1 MAVVLGKTTAS
12 VFILP
17 PHSISCSGTDN
28 YPKVYSREGM
38 QAQIP
43 QAQTIR
49 YIDTLDLLLQRRSK
63 DCECSPPPTPG
74 EFFSH
79 VEICMMN
86 ACKKMSPKENAASP
100 RRKQADAVA
109 LLERTGRVKERRPH
123 SEWEERSGVC
133 VGGVCC

>member
-1 MAVVLGKTTAS
+1 MKSRVVVAVVLGKTTAS

-86 ACKKMSPKENAASP
+86 ACKKCL
-100 RRKQADAVA
+100 RKRTLPHLDESKPTRWRCGSA
-109 LLERTGRVKERRPH
+109 LAGKG
-123 SEWEERSGVC
+123 EETSL
-133 VGGVCC
+133 